1 MDLTTVAK
9 EKAKTLGIKTVKKNK
24 VDLIR
29 DVQKQEG
36 NSPCF
41 KTEIAV
47 SCGLNNCL
55 WRQDCVR
62 AS

>member
-9 EKAKTLGIKTVKKNK
+9 EKAKTLGIKPLKKNK

-29 DVQKQEG
+29 DVQKREG

-41 KTEIAV
+41 KSEIAA

-55 WRQDCVR
+55 WRQDCTN